1 MFDVSAHTY
10 KKIISSIAVI
20 GYDEI
25 DIMKRGL
32 DVYDNLRLQCLF
44 VQPKS
49 EQSSYNS
56 LIFDVSATTT
66 TTYNCVLYI

>member
-20 GYDEI
+20 GYGEI
-25 DIMKRGL
+25 DIIKRGL

-44 VQPKS
+44 LQTKS
-49 EQSSYNS
+49 EYSTYNS
-56 LIFDVSATTT
+56 LIFDVSI
-66 TTYNCVLYI
+66 NNV